1 MPIGGEIP
9 MTQAA
14 CYSNVVFPQERN
26 INLTQ
31 EDFLHLESNK
41 AFNNALQKS
50 KIEIPT
56 EFEKPGL
63 AKEYK
68 ERHYY
73 AKNHKNENVENPIW
87 LDFVEHIF
95 YIKIMII
102 FYQNIFYIIILI
114 LMNFY

>member
-26 INLTQ
+26 INLKQ
-31 EDFLHLESNK
+31 EDFLQLESNK

-56 EFEKPGL
+56 EFEKP
-63 AKEYK
+63 
-68 ERHYY
+68 
-73 AKNHKNENVENPIW
+73 W
-87 LDFVEHIF
+87 FS
-95 YIKIMII
+95 
-102 FYQNIFYIIILI
+102 
-114 LMNFY
+114 